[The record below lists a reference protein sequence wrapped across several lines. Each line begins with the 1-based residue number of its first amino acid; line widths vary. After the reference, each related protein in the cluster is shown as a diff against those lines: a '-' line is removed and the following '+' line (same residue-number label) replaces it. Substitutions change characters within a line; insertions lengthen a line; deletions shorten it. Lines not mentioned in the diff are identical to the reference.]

1 MFNQIFSKK
10 VVVPFFQLLGIVA
23 IFQWI
28 IFPGLTA
35 ADTLVNIF
43 SVIIAFFTLLALYYI
58 VKSWFPT
65 QLTDEQI
72 KAKLESELGNMIDV
86 MAKDVLAQPKKKS
99 NPKQFD
105 GVKSDE
111 PFVKTRKKNKS
122 IVKID
127 FTDAKGMNEIAGI
140 VNPIAEGRVKIS
152 VENPKPKTEKVLG
165 EFQIN
170 NKEKVRKSTIKK
182 TK

>member
-10 VVVPFFQLLGIVA
+10 VVVPFFQLLGVIAV
-23 IFQWI
+23 FQWLV
-28 IFPGLTA
+28 FPGLTA
-35 ADTLVNIF
+35 ADTIVNIL
-43 SVIIAFFTLLALYYI
+43 SVLIGFFTLLGLYYI
-58 VKSWFPT
+58 VSVWFISDEPT
-65 QLTDEQI
+65 NEI
-72 KAKLESELGNMIDV
+72 VE
-86 MAKDVLAQPKKKS
+86 PKKKS

-170 NKEKVRKSTIKK
+170 NKEKVRKSVTKK